1 MELVEFYERIYGK
14 YNNQLFIF
22 ETAWDSFRPI
32 SYVGWNGTR
41 FEEESSDYKQNIFSP
56 YYGYGTAETKQL
68 CKELTN
74 TTELSEARPLSDPVV
89 FWKWCGQQGAVWWFD
104 RPAVFLNKCSP
115 RTRDSWKRYI
125 QFLHVKPKTLRRSMI
140 RRATKRLVPK

>member
-41 FEEESSDYKQNIFSP
+41 FEEESSDYTQNIFSP

-104 RPAVFLNKCSP
+104 RPSVFLNKCSP